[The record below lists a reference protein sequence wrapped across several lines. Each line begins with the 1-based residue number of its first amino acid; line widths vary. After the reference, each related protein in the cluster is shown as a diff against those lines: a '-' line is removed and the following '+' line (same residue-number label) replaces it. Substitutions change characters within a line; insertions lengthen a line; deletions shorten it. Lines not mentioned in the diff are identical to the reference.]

1 MEMDTPMEYEARW
14 ARIEALQE
22 ANTRDIAALT
32 ASQRSHSRDIAAL
45 TASQRSH
52 ASDIA
57 ALTASQR
64 SHASDITE
72 LYKITGEIADGQ
84 EALQTSQQKTEK
96 AMEVLATAMAD
107 LAVAQKI
114 SELAQAETQGKLD
127 ALIHMWD
134 DWIRDRSGIKGA
146 PGPAA

>member
-1 MEMDTPMEYEARW
+1 MEYEARW

-32 ASQRSHSRDIAAL
+32 ASQRSH
-45 TASQRSH
+45 
-52 ASDIA
+52 
-57 ALTASQR
+57 
-64 SHASDITE
+64 ASDITE

-84 EALQTSQQKTEK
+84 TALQTAHQQTEK
-96 AMEVLATAMAD
+96 AMEGLGAAMANLATAMAD
-107 LAVAQKI
+107 LAVAQKV

-134 DWIRDRSGIKGA
+134 DWIRDRGGKNGA

>member
-1 MEMDTPMEYEARW
+1 MEYEARW

-32 ASQRSHSRDIAAL
+32 ASQRSH
-45 TASQRSH
+45 
-52 ASDIA
+52 
-57 ALTASQR
+57 
-64 SHASDITE
+64 ASDITE

-84 EALQTSQQKTEK
+84 KALQTAQQKTEK
-96 AMEVLATAMAD
+96 AMED
-107 LAVAQKI
+107 LASAMNA
-114 SELAQAETQGKLD
+114 LAVKSAETQGKLD

-134 DWIRDRSGIKGA
+134 DWIRDRGGKNGA